1 MYKVMLVDDEIYM
14 LNGLRHIINWEA
26 YGFEIVGTASNGLKA
41 LELSKTLDID
51 IILTDVKM
59 PKMNGLELIHVLKET
74 KPHIKFII
82 LSGYN
87 DFDYVKEALQLGI
100 ENYLLKPINEEELL
114 QTLINIV
121 QKIEVAHTAYIKTL
135 EDSSIL
141 KNNILNRWI
150 THTISM
156 SELCERAQ
164 LLDLDLTASHY
175 IISVMQLLE
184 NKTIATDVN
193 DLRTQIITLCH
204 TYLST
209 LNLNLHH
216 EVFCDFNGYILCY
229 FSSTNTITDSN
240 LNYDLIKDFMKHCIL
255 EINTQLNLNVI
266 CSIGSLETDFH
277 NLAIS
282 YQNAI
287 KLMKNF
293 PSLPPN
299 SLIDYETVSNSNF
312 NTLIKRILDFINN
325 HLSEDLS
332 LKVLAAHFNVNPSY
346 LGQLFKSETGQS
358 FNNYLHQTR
367 IEQAIKLLCNTSLNA
382 NEIALKVGYTN
393 TNYFYTC
400 FKKFTGKYP
409 TNYRRS
415 LTSFK

>member
-1 MYKVMLVDDEIYM
+1 MYNVMLVDDEIYM
-14 LNGLRHIINWEA
+14 LNGLKHIINWEA

-59 PKMNGLELIHVLKET
+59 PKMNGLELIHALKEA

-121 QKIEVAHTAYIKTL
+121 KKIEVAHTAYIKAL

-175 IISVMQLLE
+175 IISVMQLLK

-193 DLRTQIITLCH
+193 DLRTQI
-204 TYLST
+204 
-209 LNLNLHH
+209 
-216 EVFCDFNGYILCY
+216 
-229 FSSTNTITDSN
+229 
-240 LNYDLIKDFMKHCIL
+240 
-255 EINTQLNLNVI
+255 
-266 CSIGSLETDFH
+266 
-277 NLAIS
+277 
-282 YQNAI
+282 
-287 KLMKNF
+287 
-293 PSLPPN
+293 
-299 SLIDYETVSNSNF
+299 
-312 NTLIKRILDFINN
+312 
-325 HLSEDLS
+325 
-332 LKVLAAHFNVNPSY
+332 
-346 LGQLFKSETGQS
+346 
-358 FNNYLHQTR
+358 
-367 IEQAIKLLCNTSLNA
+367 
-382 NEIALKVGYTN
+382 
-393 TNYFYTC
+393 
-400 FKKFTGKYP
+400 
-409 TNYRRS
+409 
-415 LTSFK
+415 